1 MKCDTE
7 DSSIESGEILARE
20 GAILVC
26 KGIGI
31 QDGLDSHP
39 FLQE

>member
-20 GAILVC
+20 G
-26 KGIGI
+26 G
-31 QDGLDSHP
+31 DFGL
-39 FLQE
+39 

>member
-1 MKCDTE
+1 LRVEKFWR
-7 DSSIESGEILARE
+7 GR